1 MPVARSVCMP
11 AIIGL
16 APLMPN
22 VGADMAE
29 LIGAL
34 VEAIAGMITA
44 IAEAIPAIVEA
55 LAYIAVGAITII
67 AYALSRQFRERKR
80 REWKE
85 RPKWKYL
92 DLGIGGACLGV
103 LVGLGVWIVLPRS
116 QQAPLRGSPAVEE
129 PQHSAEFRLVISRR
143 SDQNSNELNIA
154 VKKGMIAKL
163 LHRKSSRESAQAT
176 TQGVPIAAGSTD
188 LGTNLLQPSGP
199 ANGSQPLRSDTNST
213 PSAAGSHR

>member
-1 MPVARSVCMP
+1 
-11 AIIGL
+11 
-16 APLMPN
+16 
-22 VGADMAE
+22 MAE

-92 DLGIGGACLGV
+92 DLGIGGACLQT
-103 LVGLGVWIVLPRS
+103 S
-116 QQAPLRGSPAVEE
+116 
-129 PQHSAEFRLVISRR
+129 
-143 SDQNSNELNIA
+143 
-154 VKKGMIAKL
+154 
-163 LHRKSSRESAQAT
+163 
-176 TQGVPIAAGSTD
+176 
-188 LGTNLLQPSGP
+188 
-199 ANGSQPLRSDTNST
+199 
-213 PSAAGSHR
+213 